1 MENKN
6 IPFYDMHTHSQNSQ
20 DSDCPVKDMALSCIK
35 KGICAF
41 AVTDHCNMQ
50 DYEKC
55 NMPLVIE
62 NSYKEAQR
70 EAESF
75 EGRIKILKGIELGE
89 AIWDEKAA
97 LGILESHKFD
107 AVIGSVHVV
116 RCEESP
122 KPYSQ
127 MIFSEIPEEK
137 IRVFLDKYFDELL
150 LTVKT
155 VPCDIAAHLTC
166 PLRYI
171 NGKYGIGIDSHDYAD
186 KINEIL
192 AVIVKNGIALEL
204 NTSGVSKN
212 RDDFLPDEWIVENYR
227 KTGGRLITIGTDA
240 HIAKNA
246 GNGFDKAITLLKKL
260 GFTEYHYY
268 ENRKPKAVKL

>member
-1 MENKN
+1 
-6 IPFYDMHTHSQNSQ
+6 MHTHSQNSQ
-20 DSDCPVKDMALSCIK
+20 DSDCPVRDMALSYIE
-35 KGICAF
+35 KGFFAF

-50 DYEKC
+50 DYERC

-75 EGRIKILKGIELGE
+75 EGKIKILKGIELGE

-116 RCEESP
+116 RYEEYP

-127 MIFSEIPEEK
+127 MIFSEIPQEK
-137 IRVFLDKYFDELL
+137 IRMFLDKYFDELL

-171 NGKYGIGIDSHDYAD
+171 NGKYGIGIDSRDYAD

-192 AVIVKNGIALEL
+192 EVIIKNKIALEV
-204 NTSGVSKN
+204 NTSGVREN
-212 RDDFLPDEWIVENYR
+212 CDGFLPDEWIIESY
-227 KTGGRLITIGTDA
+227 KKAGGRLITIGSDA
-240 HIAKNA
+240 HVAKNA
-246 GNGFDKAITLLKKL
+246 GNGFDKAMSLLKKL

-268 ENRKPKAVKL
+268 ENRIPHAVKL